1 MSSKTKYPS
10 KAVQVTCYYC
20 EKTILKQNFKAHTE
34 TVHTGKPVRE
44 KVIGA
49 AFDLFQLARK
59 RNIVDEVED
68 EPANKQSRQTE
79 TNENEGDVDALNNS
93 IELEGSD
100 LEVNANTRQEMVEI
114 SELISNNHKQVMHKL
129 DGIAETL
136 DDVIKDGKEKNAGEL
151 LAENDLIIEKTRS
164 VLEFCSL
171 YPEFQYIKA
180 RNIVKCTLC
189 SQESEHDISEPY
201 TAEALGNVPGIFLYE
216 GSESFASNAL
226 LTRDFRNLKIALRR
240 HLSRNIHKNKL
251 IEQMKEAEEFL
262 KSDSKNKE
270 AALRCARICLM
281 LYKKG
286 RPFSDYSDL
295 VAINIQ
301 GGTFMGNINHSK
313 RFASAFLSSVALV
326 VRRKVYSFFSTPMK
340 QTGFQPPVKIIAD
353 KDTTKHRY
361 FNIYNNVSLNDISY
375 YFSGPDS

>member
-136 DDVIKDGKEKNAGEL
+136 DVCYQRWK
-151 LAENDLIIEKTRS
+151 R
-164 VLEFCSL
+164 
-171 YPEFQYIKA
+171 
-180 RNIVKCTLC
+180 
-189 SQESEHDISEPY
+189 
-201 TAEALGNVPGIFLYE
+201 
-216 GSESFASNAL
+216 
-226 LTRDFRNLKIALRR
+226 
-240 HLSRNIHKNKL
+240 
-251 IEQMKEAEEFL
+251 EECW
-262 KSDSKNKE
+262 
-270 AALRCARICLM
+270 R
-281 LYKKG
+281 
-286 RPFSDYSDL
+286 
-295 VAINIQ
+295 
-301 GGTFMGNINHSK
+301 
-313 RFASAFLSSVALV
+313 V
-326 VRRKVYSFFSTPMK
+326 VS
-340 QTGFQPPVKIIAD
+340 
-353 KDTTKHRY
+353 
-361 FNIYNNVSLNDISY
+361 
-375 YFSGPDS
+375 